1 MGLQLKTPLEIIHA
15 NLPLIDTAD
24 QDSVRL
30 LAVDSCGP
38 LARLLTRDESAAHVL
53 PVVQK
58 FASVSM
64 SDLPSYA
71 RIL

>member
-1 MGLQLKTPLEIIHA
+1 MSCMLLT
-15 NLPLIDTAD
+15 D

-58 FASVSM
+58 FAAVCLSAKLSCICGM
-64 SDLPSYA
+64 S
-71 RIL
+71 